1 MSGDGKS
8 YTDAVLEFSDRLD
21 VVEQRIID
29 KLDKNF
35 EWQREVDAR
44 LATGAEKFKG
54 IEKDIDNLKLWDRG
68 LGIVSIIGSTI
79 ASIIGIER

>member
-1 MSGDGKS
+1 MTGKT

-35 EWQREVDAR
+35 EWQRGVDSR
-44 LATGAEKFKG
+44 LAAGTVKFEFL
-54 IEKDIDNLKLWDRG
+54 EKDIDRLKLWDRG
-68 LGIVSIIGSTI
+68 IALLSIIGS
-79 ASIIGIER
+79 AFGIGIER

>member
-29 KLDKNF
+29 KLDRNF
-35 EWQREVDAR
+35 EWQRGVDAR
-44 LATGAEKFKG
+44 LATGAEKFKHL
-54 IEKDIDNLKLWDRG
+54 ERDIDHLKLWDRG
-68 LGIVSIIGSTI
+68 LGILTVIGTAI
-79 ASIIGIER
+79 ATAIGIRE

>member
-1 MSGDGKS
+1 MSGNGKS

-35 EWQREVDAR
+35 EWQRGVDSR
-44 LATGAEKFKG
+44 LATGAEKFKHL
-54 IEKDIDNLKLWDRG
+54 EKDIDHLKLWDKG
-68 LGIVSIIGSTI
+68 LGVVSIIGSTI
-79 ASIIGIER
+79 ASIIGIEK